1 MIGDILGEWRGAE
14 DPPRLL
20 VPSMEKKV
28 YKHKSLVFYRKY
40 WGPHYSA
47 CNFEFWA
54 PRWAPMLR
62 LPAFRA
68 FPSSMP
74 VLAIPVQELTY
85 VTSCLEMSL
94 KVKVRELEKKVMLL
108 IDGSFGSTLALLQ
121 HIDDIERLGL
131 GYRFGNHI
139 RSVLTSIY
147 GINNGTAGGLED
159 SSTLHEA
166 SLRFRILRQH
176 GYNNVSQDFL
186 RRFKEDDSLI
196 GCVDET
202 DVKGLVSLY
211 EASHL
216 AFMEESDLHE
226 AKLFATEHLLK
237 LRTKLQGEEY
247 EDIIN
252 HALETPLYHTMLRLE
267 ARYYIDRYTKQQHAN
282 PLLLELA
289 TLDFNMV
296 QAEFKTELKKLST
309 WWKSIGLAHKLGF
322 ARDRLVECFFWT
334 VGMVF
339 EPQYHSCRVGLTK
352 VGMLITVIDDI
363 YDVYGC
369 LDELEVFT
377 NAVKRWDINAMEH
390 MPKCLQVGF
399 QALYNTVTDM
409 GSNTLVGQDITPI
422 LTKVDEIERSG
433 KCINAITCYMHE
445 NGVCEEVARAYVKAL
460 IDEAWR
466 KLIKAHVDCS
476 QEYLATNPF
485 IDMPVNLARISC
497 CTYQHGDGHGAP
509 DARARD
515 RVLSVIIE
523 PITIKQ

>member
-1 MIGDILGEWRGAE
+1 
-14 DPPRLL
+14 
-20 VPSMEKKV
+20 
-28 YKHKSLVFYRKY
+28 
-40 WGPHYSA
+40 
-47 CNFEFWA
+47 
-54 PRWAPMLR
+54 
-62 LPAFRA
+62 
-68 FPSSMP
+68 
-74 VLAIPVQELTY
+74 
-85 VTSCLEMSL
+85 
-94 KVKVRELEKKVMLL
+94 MLL
-108 IDGSFGSTLALLQ
+108 MDGGFTSTLELLQ

-131 GYRFGNHI
+131 GYRFRNHI
-139 RSVLTSIY
+139 RRVLTSIY

-159 SSTLHEA
+159 STLHEA

-176 GYNNVSQDFL
+176 GHNNVSQDFL
-186 RRFKEDDSLI
+186 RRFSDSLI
-196 GCVDET
+196 GRVHET
-202 DVKGLVSLY
+202 DVKGMVSLY

-226 AKLFATEHLLK
+226 AKLFATEHLGK

-252 HALETPLYHTMLRLE
+252 HALETPLYHAMLRLE
-267 ARYYIDRYTKQQHAN
+267 ARHYIDRYTKQQHAN

-289 TLDFNMV
+289 TLDFNML
-296 QAEFKTELKKLST
+296 QAEFKKELKKVST

-352 VGMLITVIDDI
+352 VGTLITVIDDI

-377 NAVKRWDINAMEH
+377 NAVRRWDINAMEH
-390 MPKCLQVGF
+390 MPKCLQVAF
-399 QALYNTVTDM
+399 EALHNTVTDM
-409 GSNTLVGQDITPI
+409 GSNTLIGQDITPI
-422 LTKVDEIERSG
+422 LTKVWGELLETFLVEAKWTRDKYIPRFQEYIDKAWLSVSGVVILTHGYFLINHEINKDHVVESLEKYYDLMKWSSMIFRLYNDLATSSDEIERSG
-433 KCINAITCYMHE
+433 KSINAITCYMHE
-445 NGVCEEVARAYVKAL
+445 NGVCEEVARAYIKAL

-476 QEYLATNPF
+476 KEYLATDPF

-515 RVLSVIIE
+515 RVSSVIIE